1 MAKGNLDLSKFVGNK
16 IREYRKKKKMTQKQL
31 GDQIGVKHN
40 TVSDYENGKI
50 SPEQDS
56 LFSLSKALEVS
67 VDDFFPAHDGDKL
80 LDRAVRLSDDN
91 LDLDDLEFL
100 QKIMNKAKTLDDDSR
115 TRFFDNIRL
124 AVEIFDKSND
134 VK

>member
-1 MAKGNLDLSKFVGNK
+1 MPNGNLNLSKFVGNK

-31 GDQIGVKHN
+31 GDLIGVKHN

-56 LFSLSKALEVS
+56 LFALSKALEVS

-80 LDRAVRLSDDN
+80 LDRVVGLSDDN
-91 LDLDDLEFL
+91 LNLEDLEFL
-100 QKIMNKAKTLDDDSR
+100 QKIMNKAKNLDDDSR
-115 TRFFDNIRL
+115 TRLFDNLRL
-124 AVEIFDKSND
+124 AVDIFEKSND